1 VFLLARNERLVT
13 MPVIGVTSGVAA
25 DHDATPAFAGG
36 SK

>member
-13 MPVIGVTSGVAA
+13 MRGIGVTSGVAVERA
-25 DHDATPAFAGG
+25 AAPAISGA